1 MSGRLLRYPFSAV
14 IGERNAKRAL
24 QCLLADDS
32 LNGVLIKGPSGTAKS
47 VLVRSLAGLTDRNLV
62 DLPAGAGDEDI
73 FGGIDFETAV
83 KEGVTQL
90 KGGILQRAHGNILC
104 IDNINLLDPKTL
116 NTVTECISTH
126 RVKIERDGISSE
138 YPCDTTVIAT
148 MDPAERELPES
159 IADRFDIC
167 VLIVPDTDVKTRSD
181 VIEQDLEFREDPDS
195 FCNRFSGEDAE
206 VKANIERAREKI
218 PHIRITRRDINDI
231 VMICNKLHAV
241 GHRGDIACARTARAL
256 AALDGGDYITE
267 ENIKEASVLCL
278 LHRRKPKTVFNEKAD
293 VFIHGADAESHENG
307 EEPEITNQE
316 IAELARMSRE
326 QEETDREIQ
335 EIVDSVDMAAP
346 DMEDPAP
353 KEVQSMETDGEEKAD
368 SENGGIPDVD
378 VVTAMLREVRTN
390 LAEIDRIEM
399 IHLNKVVGHIP
410 RAALSSDRNGRAS
423 GYRIPEGRT
432 KDPALGPTIRAAS
445 PYQKIRKPNG
455 LSIVIEPSDIRENVR
470 TKAASCSFMFGLD
483 VSGSLSNT
491 GRLEEAIKAVRAML
505 EDGYVRRDK
514 VGLITFGQRLVNLAV
529 PFTRNV
535 EAVFDAIE
543 KTETGGSTPLGRA
556 LLTLNKYMNNYV
568 RKNPDEQCYI
578 ILITDGEA
586 DTAVTEGFDA
596 IMELRRICATIR
608 IPNTEW
614 IIIDNGA
621 RTRRVNYALKLANYL
636 GGRCIDIR
644 ELIG

>member
-24 QCLLADDS
+24 QCLLTDDS

-47 VLVRSLAGLTDRNLV
+47 VLVRSMAGLTDKDIVN
-62 DLPAGAGDEDI
+62 LPAGAGDEDI

-83 KEGVTQL
+83 KDGGTQL

-104 IDNINLLDPKTL
+104 IDNINLLDHKTL

-126 RVKIERDGISSE
+126 TVKIERDGISAE
-138 YPCDTTVIAT
+138 YPCDTTVVAT

-167 VLIVPDTDVKTRSD
+167 VLIVPDTEIRTRSD
-181 VIEQDLEFREDPDS
+181 VIEQDLEFREDPDA
-195 FCNRFSGEDAE
+195 FCARFRDEDE
-206 VKANIERAREKI
+206 GIRKNIERARASVPSIK
-218 PHIRITRRDINDI
+218 ITRRDINDI
-231 VMICNKLHAV
+231 VLICNKLHAV

-256 AALDGGDYITE
+256 AALDGGEYITE

-293 VFIHGADAESHENG
+293 VFIHSTDAEGHERD
-307 EEPEITNQE
+307 EEPEISNRE

-326 QEETDREIQ
+326 QDRIDQEIQ
-335 EIVDSVDMAAP
+335 DMVDSVEVSTTEGSDLQ
-346 DMEDPAP
+346 P
-353 KEVQSMETDGEEKAD
+353 KEIEAIDAEEESID
-368 SENGGIPDVD
+368 SERGEIPDVD
-378 VVTAMLREVRTN
+378 IVTAMLRDVRTD

-423 GYRIPEGRT
+423 GYRIPEGKT

-455 LSIVIEPSDIRENVR
+455 LSIVIEPSDIRENIR
-470 TKAASCSFMFGLD
+470 TKASSCSFMFGLD
-483 VSGSLSNT
+483 VSGSLSDT
-491 GRLEEAIKAVRAML
+491 GRLDEAIKAVRAML

-529 PFTRNV
+529 PLTRNV

-596 IMELRRICATIR
+596 IMELRRICATIK

-644 ELIG
+644 ELVG